1 MKKITIGSKPTSK
14 SRRTSPD
21 DWVSDRSSSDE
32 RMKRLTIDIPESLHQ
47 RVKSQCALNGEK
59 MADVVRA
66 LLEKQFKPAIPPVVQ
81 ASEPFATTS
90 EHVVGANDLVVT
102 TSEPVVTTS
111 EPVTEIHKDDSVT
124 ISNYDGDHTGT

>member
-14 SRRTSPD
+14 SGPTSPD
-21 DWVSDRSSSDE
+21 DWVIDRSRSGE
-32 RMKRLTIDIPESLHQ
+32 PMKRLTIDIPESLHQ

-66 LLEKQFKPAIPPVVQ
+66 LLEKQFKPERPTALP
-81 ASEPFATTS
+81 ASEP
-90 EHVVGANDLVVT
+90 VVRA
-102 TSEPVVTTS
+102 SEPVVTAT
-111 EPVTEIHKDDSVT
+111 EPSTEMQKGDSVT